1 MKEPKYY
8 SHARN
13 DIVDLVIS
21 TGSLKRILD
30 VGCGYGY
37 TGELLKSNGAIKVD
51 GIELESDACEEAKRR
66 LDQIYQ
72 GSAENGDLISSLGSY
87 DCIICADVLEHLN
100 DPWITLTLLRNHIH
114 KNGRLVCSIPN
125 IRYFKVISNLLLFG
139 EWNYQEAGILDKT
152 HLRFFTRKSIELMF
166 KQSGYEIN
174 IIRQKIRRVTAIFN
188 FITFGIF
195 SDFFPM
201 KFYIIAYPTM
211 KLNEN
216 SNKIKFWSF
225 DLVKIG

>member
-166 KQSGYEIN
+166 KQAGYEIT

-201 KFYIIAYPTM
+201 KFYIIAYPTD
-211 KLNEN
+211 EAER
-216 SNKIKFWSF
+216 KF
-225 DLVKIG
+225 